1 MDKTRSNTYFD
12 IKDDVSFLKQHLSLS
27 TFAFNIIDNDI
38 DSFTLDNK
46 NKSLSG
52 FLNRIFKNYYKDSKA
67 SIEFLKDKKIKEEED
82 IYSSLLVNNIVINN
96 KKDIIKEE
104 LDQYI
109 RKCKEDVFNIYKS
122 HSFSEGRKFRI
133 NKENINILKSS
144 LEKEYYYK
152 LGDYLKAIFED
163 YASLPYFKRERIYFK
178 DEVNKIN
185 EAIKNNKRLK
195 IKFNDE
201 DNKTFYIIPYKLIE
215 DNYKIYNYLVGYF
228 IESSD
233 VSSIHNTTSDD
244 SFVTK
249 LVLCNKRLSTISYI
263 SILSSKSFHINKKMK
278 EDIEH
283 KLSTKNIKYI
293 NEKEVTFS
301 IKFSS
306 LGLIKFKKE
315 IINRPNKF
323 IVDNKDLSIYHIN
336 CSLLQAKDYFIN
348 FISLI
353 TVLSSNDESIKLKNF
368 LNNYVI
374 K

>member
-1 MDKTRSNTYFD
+1 MDILKNKAHFNIDSNAT
-12 IKDDVSFLKQHLSLS
+12 FLKQHLSLS
-27 TFAFNIIDNDI
+27 KYAYSIIDNDI
-38 DSFTLDNK
+38 DSFTYFNK
-46 NKSLSG
+46 DKSFSG
-52 FLNRIFKNYYKDSKA
+52 FLNTIFFNFYKDSKA
-67 SIEFLKDKKIKEEED
+67 SIEYLKDLKIKELDE
-82 IYSSLLVNNIVINN
+82 IYTKLSKENIFINN
-96 KKDIIKEE
+96 KKDIIEKEINS
-104 LDQYI
+104 YI
-109 RKCKEDVFNIYKS
+109 NKCKDEVNKITTS
-122 HSFSEGRKFRI
+122 STILEGRKFRI

-144 LEKEYYYK
+144 LEDKYYSK
-152 LGDYLKAIFED
+152 LGDYLKAIFEE
-163 YASLPYFKRERIYFK
+163 YTSLPYFKRERIYFK

-215 DNYKIYNYLVGYF
+215 DNFKIYNYLIGYF

-233 VSSIHNTTSDD
+233 VSSIYNTTSDD

-249 LVLCNKRLSTISYI
+249 LKLCNKRLSTISYI
-263 SILSSKSFHINKKMK
+263 AILSSSSFHINKKTR
-278 EDIEH
+278 EDIEY
-283 KLSTKNIKYI
+283 KLSTKNIKYL

-301 IKFSS
+301 IKFSK

-323 IVDNKDLSIYHIN
+323 LVDSKDLSIYHIN